1 MQDERI
7 PRSAA
12 LAGALSVVPLV
23 IAAALTWIAI
33 MPRPLAA
40 FAAIA
45 AGAVLL
51 AFLGGIRA
59 GLAIGPYGKSRQAKE
74 WALSLLAIAAALIA
88 FALPLHLGAA
98 VLTAGYFLMALW
110 SVVSAE
116 DGLLPLWV
124 GKLSSLV
131 CGAAVVSLI
140 AVLVRV
146 ILS

>member
-12 LAGALSVVPLV
+12 LTGALSVAPLV
-23 IAAALTWIAI
+23 IAAILTWITFV
-33 MPRPLAA
+33 PRPLAA
-40 FAAIA
+40 FAALA

-59 GLAIGPYGKSRQAKE
+59 GLAIGPYGKSRQARE
-74 WALSLLAIAAALIA
+74 LALPLLAIAAALIA
-88 FALPLHLGAA
+88 FALPLHLGVAL
-98 VLTAGYFLMALW
+98 LTAGYFLLALW
-110 SVVSAE
+110 NVVSAE
-116 DGLLPLWV
+116 DALLPLWF

-146 ILS
+146 VLN